1 MAKPTYL
8 HLIADECL
16 LVAQS
21 GHPTAARE
29 CPLLGQ
35 SGHGEFQSRRT
46 LDRVKTCDGRSTI
59 SHLPRAGFDARGS
72 TVSNSSRTKMELRLV
87 NWKHAE
93 NGGVELDNGAV

>member
-1 MAKPTYL
+1 MPLFSYWHK
-8 HLIADECL
+8 ADIQL
-16 LVAQS
+16 
-21 GHPTAARE
+21 
-29 CPLLGQ
+29 PLENVRYRGQ

-46 LDRVKTCDGRSTI
+46 RDRVKTRDGRSTI
-59 SHLPRAGFDARGS
+59 SHPPRAGFDARGS